1 MICEQLEEGILGRSK
16 GTGTETVENQE
27 DVFKPEPIHLEAPH
41 VSWDNCFWGDS
52 VLEWAHEK
60 GFGLAMTCRPD
71 WSPKGI
77 PSGHLQKERTPV
89 NKRSKSARFNDPVFF
104 TKDFTDSS
112 IQLTA
117 LLRSL
122 FIAAQKKGVIQTL
135 SVSQWSIQMHESRE
149 L

>member
-1 MICEQLEEGILGRSK
+1 MICGQLEEGILGRSK

-71 WSPKGI
+71 WSPK
-77 PSGHLQKERTPV
+77 
-89 NKRSKSARFNDPVFF
+89 RSKSARFNDPVFF